1 MHSLFKYSVKGRIV
15 IEADL
20 QIYLRGRSSLLDFEF
35 GRIDPFHRNVFIYSK
50 HRLPFKHS

>member
-1 MHSLFKYSVKGRIV
+1 MHSFFKYSVKGRIV

-50 HRLPFKHS
+50 HQLPFKHS